1 MVYAVG
7 VTGVTYCARCRI
19 GTVDEQGLCSLC
31 GAPQRPPS
39 TLARLAE
46 AGDAILAALLQPAVL
61 ALLALGALLLL
72 AAGVGGAGV
81 SPPAGIPGVAPAG
94 SLSPQAILAA
104 AREDP
109 LGAVLRF
116 LIPAIVQAILFGLLL
131 LTVVYFLRRR
141 RPEPPP
147 RERRLAG

>member
-1 MVYAVG
+1 MVYAV
-7 VTGVTYCARCRI
+7 GVTYCARCRI

-31 GAPQRPPS
+31 GAPQRPP
-39 TLARLAE
+39 TALARLAE
-46 AGDAILAALLQPAVL
+46 AGDALLATLLQPPVL

-72 AAGVGGAGV
+72 AAGVSSAGI
-81 SPPAGIPGVAPAG
+81 SPPGGLPGVAPAG
-94 SLSPQAILAA
+94 AFSPQATLAA

-109 LGAVLRF
+109 VGAALRF
-116 LIPAIVQAILFGLLL
+116 LLPAIMQAILFGLLL
-131 LTVVYFLRRR
+131 LALVFFMRRR

>member
-1 MVYAVG
+1 MVYALD
-7 VTGVTYCARCRI
+7 VTYCARCRI

-39 TLARLAE
+39 ALGRLAE
-46 AGDAILAALLQPAVL
+46 AGDAFLATLLQPAVL

-72 AAGVGGAGV
+72 AAAVSSAGV
-81 SPPAGIPGVAPAG
+81 SPPAGVPGAAPAG
-94 SLSPQAILAA
+94 AFSPQATLAA

-109 LGAVLRF
+109 VGAVLRF
-116 LIPAIVQAILFGLLL
+116 LLPVIVQAILFGLLM
-131 LTVVYFLRRR
+131 LTVVFFLRRR
-141 RPEPPP
+141 RPEPPS